1 MPAAEVRHP
10 NEVSPGDFLSAADVE
25 IVRNVARHR
34 SVRKN
39 VQIVRVTARE
49 NVLGAEQVL
58 SAGNVRNT
66 FNLEAEVSDCIHIYT
81 YVYIRIR
88 IYKSRYYQLGL

>member
-1 MPAAEVRHP
+1 MPGAELRHP

-39 VQIVRVTARE
+39 VQIVRVTA
-49 NVLGAEQVL
+49 
-58 SAGNVRNT
+58 
-66 FNLEAEVSDCIHIYT
+66 
-81 YVYIRIR
+81 
-88 IYKSRYYQLGL
+88 

>member
-34 SVRKN
+34 SVQKN

-49 NVLGAEQVL
+49 NVLGAAEQVL

-66 FNLEAEVSDCIHIYT
+66 FNLEAEVSDCMYNTCSCILRNT
-81 YVYIRIR
+81 
-88 IYKSRYYQLGL
+88 L

>member
-39 VQIVRVTARE
+39 VQIVRVTA
-49 NVLGAEQVL
+49 
-58 SAGNVRNT
+58 
-66 FNLEAEVSDCIHIYT
+66 
-81 YVYIRIR
+81 
-88 IYKSRYYQLGL
+88 

>member
-66 FNLEAEVSDCIHIYT
+66 FNLEPQVSDRVYT
-81 YVYIRIR
+81 NMKMYAYM
-88 IYKSRYYQLGL
+88 

>member
-34 SVRKN
+34 SVQKN

-81 YVYIRIR
+81 YVYIRKR

>member
-1 MPAAEVRHP
+1 MLGAEVRYP

-39 VQIVRVTARE
+39 VQIVRVTAWE

-66 FNLEAEVSDCIHIYT
+66 FNLEAEVSDW
-81 YVYIRIR
+81 VYIWEH
-88 IYKSRYYQLGL
+88 L

>member
-1 MPAAEVRHP
+1 MPGAEVRHP

-66 FNLEAEVSDCIHIYT
+66 FNLEAEVSDCIRIH
-81 YVYIRIR
+81 IRIR
-88 IYKSRYYQLGL
+88 IYKSRYYQLGI